1 MEKVKA
7 WNSLTCVR
15 MSKNVANQEN
25 TLNKNKY
32 VFPESHPETN
42 YSTNNEGPKKYS
54 IWLCLLMSK
63 CFRDGAA
70 QGLFWT
76 YSEHCFFLLYAVSLK
91 SLLAKQTK
99 WANFP

>member
-25 TLNKNKY
+25 MLNKNKD

-54 IWLCLLMSK
+54 IWLPLLMSK
-63 CFRDGAA
+63 CFRMGRPKA
-70 QGLFWT
+70 
-76 YSEHCFFLLYAVSLK
+76 YSEHILHTVSF
-91 SLLAKQTK
+91 SSTLLA
-99 WANFP
+99 WNHF